1 MKNAIK
7 VTGLTKT
14 YGSVVA
20 NDNINVSIPEGVIY
34 GLVGRNGAGKTTLMK
49 ALLGITLADEGEIEL
64 LGYTGKD
71 LEKARKQTGFI
82 IENPIFYDNLTVMKN
97 LILRAKLYDVA
108 NPKERAEK
116 VLKIVGLF
124 DKRDVKVKG
133 LSLGM
138 RQSLGIAASIINEPK
153 LLILDEP
160 VNGLDPVAIA
170 FMRDVFVDLNKKGT
184 TIIISSHILGELQK
198 LATCYGFIVNGKLA
212 EEITEKEIE
221 ENGIDLEQ
229 KFIELAKERV

>member
-1 MKNAIK
+1 MKSAIK
-7 VTGLTKT
+7 VKGLTKT
-14 YGSVVA
+14 YHGVTA
-20 NDNINVSIPEGVIY
+20 NDNITTTIPEGVIY
-34 GLVGRNGAGKTTLMK
+34 GLVGRNGAGKTTFMK
-49 ALLGITLADEGEIEL
+49 ALLGITVADAGEIEI
-64 LGYTGKD
+64 LGYKGKELD
-71 LEKARKQTGFI
+71 KARQETGFI
-82 IENPIFYDNLTVMKN
+82 IENPVFYDNLTVMKN
-97 LILRAKLYDVA
+97 LIIRAKLYGVA

-116 VLKIVGLF
+116 VLKLVGLF

-138 RQSLGIAASIINEPK
+138 RQSLGIAAAIVHNPK

-170 FMRDVFVDLNKKGT
+170 FMREIFVDLNKKGT

-198 LATCYGFIVNGKLA
+198 LATCYGFIVNGKLV
-212 EEITEKEIE
+212 EEMSEKDIE

-229 KFIELAKERV
+229 KFIELAKESL